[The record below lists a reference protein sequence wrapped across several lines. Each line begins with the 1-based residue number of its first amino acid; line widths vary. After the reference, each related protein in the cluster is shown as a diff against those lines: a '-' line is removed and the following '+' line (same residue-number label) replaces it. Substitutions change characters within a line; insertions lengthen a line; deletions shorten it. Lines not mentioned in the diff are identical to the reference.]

1 MKEAKRLLVTSA
13 LPYANGGIHLGHLA
27 GAYLPADIYV
37 RYQRAQKRDV
47 IYICGSD
54 EHGVPITIAAERQG
68 ISPQEIVDKYR
79 KIHRESFAKFGMSFD
94 NYSGTARPLHYKI
107 SQEFF
112 LRLHEKGYLSE
123 KKIVQFYC
131 THCDRFLADRYVEG
145 ECPNCHAGGARGDQC
160 DSCGRS
166 LDQIHLI
173 NPYCVTCGNKP
184 EIRETSH
191 WFINLKKFQPKIK
204 SWLDTKM
211 HWKDN
216 VKNFCYGWLETG
228 LEDRAVTRDLKW
240 GVPVPLKGYEN
251 KVLYVW
257 FDAPIGYISS
267 TVEWAEKIGQPEK
280 WREYWQNDDTRMIHF
295 IGKDNI
301 VFHAIIWPLILMGHG
316 EYVLPADIPAN
327 EFLNLEGQKLST
339 SKNYA
344 VWLDEYLE
352 KFPPDPLRYCLAVN
366 APETKDSDFSWKDF
380 QARNNNELAD
390 ILGNFVNRTL
400 TFINKNFDAKIPDAG
415 TLNDLDR
422 EMLSRLEQA
431 PDKIGAN
438 LETFQVRKATTEF
451 MDLARFANKYF
462 NDQEPW
468 VTKKSDITK
477 CATTMNICA
486 RVCKGLAILMQPFL
500 PFSAEKLWSILNLDG
515 SVLDQKWTDAGAVRF
530 ETGHSLGKIEIL
542 FYKIED
548 DVIDAESEK
557 LQKIS
562 LQQNDKQDKGMK
574 ETDEKITF
582 DDFKKIDLRLAKILE
597 AEKVEKTDKL
607 MKMKIQIGD
616 ETRQIIAG
624 IAQHYTPE
632 QMVGKLIVVVAN
644 LEPAKIRGIESYG
657 MLLAA
662 RSADGNDLAVL
673 TIEKDFESGIRIS

>member
-1 MKEAKRLLVTSA
+1 MKQAKRLLVTSA
-13 LPYANGGIHLGHLA
+13 LPYANGPIHLGHLA

-37 RYQRAQKRDV
+37 RYQRAMKRDV

-54 EHGVPITIAAERQG
+54 EHGVPITIYAERQG
-68 ISPQEIVDKYR
+68 VPPREVVEKYR
-79 KIHRESFAKFGMSFD
+79 ENHRKSFAEFGMSFD
-94 NYSGTARPLHYKI
+94 NYSGTSKPLHHEI
-107 SQEFF
+107 SQGFF
-112 LRLHEKGYLSE
+112 LKLHEKGYLSE
-123 KKIVQFYC
+123 KKVVQFYC

-145 ECPNCHAGGARGDQC
+145 ECPNCHAEGARGDQC

-166 LDQIHLI
+166 LDQIQLI

-184 EIRETSH
+184 EIRETHH

-204 SWLDTKM
+204 AWLDTKT

-216 VKNFCYGWLETG
+216 VKNFCYGWMESG

-267 TVEWAEKIGQPEK
+267 TVEWAEKIGQPDK
-280 WREYWQNDDTRMIHF
+280 WREYWQDEDTRLIHF

-327 EFLNLEGQKLST
+327 EFLNLEGNKLST

-344 VWLDEYLE
+344 VWLDEYLQ

-366 APETKDSDFSWKDF
+366 APETKDSDFLWKDF

-400 TFINKNFDAKIPDAG
+400 TFINKNFDRKIPAPGPLD
-415 TLNDLDR
+415 DLDK
-422 EMLSRLEQA
+422 EMLSRLKQA
-431 PDKIGAN
+431 PEKIGNN
-438 LETFQVRKATTEF
+438 LEAFQVRKAAAEF

-468 VTKKSDITK
+468 ITKKADITK

-486 RVCKGLAILMQPFL
+486 RVCKGLAILMQPIL
-500 PFSAEKLWSILNLDG
+500 PFSADKLWSILNIEG
-515 SVLDQKWTDAGAVRF
+515 SVLDQTWSDAGQAHF
-530 ETGHSLGKIEIL
+530 DDGHSIGKLEIL
-542 FYKIED
+542 FNKIED
-548 DVIDAESEK
+548 DVIEAEIEK

-562 LQQNDKQDKGMK
+562 EKQSDKQGED
-574 ETDEKITF
+574 TQVTNEKISF
-582 DDFKKIDLRLAKILE
+582 EEFQKIDLRLAKVLE

-607 MKMKIQIGD
+607 MKLKIQVGS
-616 ETRQIIAG
+616 ETRQIVAG
-624 IAQHYTPE
+624 IAQQYTPE
-632 QMVGKLIVVVAN
+632 QLVGKSIIVVAN
-644 LEPAKIRGIESYG
+644 LEPAKIRGIESNG

-662 RSADGNDLAVL
+662 RSADQDDLALL
-673 TIEKDFESGIRIS
+673 TVEKDFESGIRIS

>member
-47 IYICGSD
+47 IYMCGSD
-54 EHGVPITIAAERQG
+54 EHGVPITLAAEKQG

-94 NYSGTARPLHYKI
+94 NYSGTSQPLHHKI
-107 SQEFF
+107 SQDFF
-112 LRLHEKGYLSE
+112 LTLHKKGYLSE

-131 THCDRFLADRYVEG
+131 THCKRFLADRYVEG
-145 ECPNCHAGGARGDQC
+145 ECPNCHAEGARGDQC

-166 LDQIHLI
+166 LDQIQLI
-173 NPYCVTCGNKP
+173 NPYCATCGNKP

-204 SWLDTKM
+204 TWLDTKT

-257 FDAPIGYISS
+257 FDAPIGYISA
-267 TVEWAEKIGQPEK
+267 TVEWAEKTGQPEK

-301 VFHAIIWPLILMGHG
+301 VFHAIIWPLFLMGHG

-327 EFLNLEGQKLST
+327 EFLNLEGNKLST

-344 VWLDEYLE
+344 VWLDDYLQ

-400 TFINKNFDAKIPDAG
+400 TFIKKNFDANIPEAG
-415 TLNDLDR
+415 VLDNLDR

-431 PDKIGAN
+431 PNKIGHN
-438 LETFQVRKATTEF
+438 LESFHVRKAMAEF
-451 MDLARFANKYF
+451 MELARFANKYF

-468 VTKKSDITK
+468 VTKKSNISK
-477 CATTMNICA
+477 CTTTMNICA
-486 RVCKGLAILMQPFL
+486 RVCKGLAILMQPVL
-500 PFSAEKLWSILNLDG
+500 PFTAEKLWNVLNLDG
-515 SVLDQKWTDAGAVRF
+515 NVLDQKWSDAGKATF
-530 ETGHSLGKIEIL
+530 APGHPIGEIEIL

-548 DVIDAESEK
+548 DIIEAEIDILKNVSAKQQDEDMNKSNEN
-557 LQKIS
+557 IS
-562 LQQNDKQDKGMK
+562 
-574 ETDEKITF
+574 F
-582 DDFKKIDLRLAKILE
+582 DDFKKIDLRLAKVLE

-607 MKMKIQIGD
+607 MKLKIQIGD
-616 ETRQIIAG
+616 ETRQIVAG
-624 IAQHYTPE
+624 IAQRYTPE
-632 QMVGKLIVVVAN
+632 HIVGKSIVVVAN
-644 LEPAKIRGIESYG
+644 LEPAKIRGIESNG

-662 RSADGNDLAVL
+662 RSADGDDLAVL
-673 TIEKDFESGIRIS
+673 TIEKDFKSGVRIS